1 MDKSLVIGI
10 AGGSG
15 SGKTTLVRA
24 LRRIIPEGKLSILA
38 QDSYYKDLG
47 HLPREKRI
55 TVNFDHPNS
64 IDFDLMCEHLKELR
78 RGRSALCPIYSF
90 HDETR
95 TGMTEK
101 VYPRPVIIVE
111 GILILCHEELRRL
124 LDFSIFVDT
133 PADLRL
139 LRRIQ
144 RDVEERGHD
153 LKGVSQRYQSAVR
166 PMYEQFVGPSKEFAD
181 FIVSGESPAENLAE
195 RLVNRLIQP

>member
-1 MDKSLVIGI
+1 MDKSLIIGI

-15 SGKTTLVRA
+15 SGKSTLVRA
-24 LRRIIPEGKLSILA
+24 LGQLIPEGKLSVLA

-47 HLPREKRI
+47 YLPRKERI
-55 TVNFDHPNS
+55 TVNFDHPDS
-64 IDFDLMCEHLKELR
+64 IDFDLMCEHVQELR
-78 RGRSALCPIYSF
+78 RGRQALCPVYSF
-90 HDETR
+90 HEETR
-95 TGMTEK
+95 TERTEK

-111 GILILCHEELRRL
+111 GILILCHEELRSL

-153 LKGVSQRYQSAVR
+153 LKGVCQRYQSAVR
-166 PMYEQFVGPSKEFAD
+166 PMYEQFVGPSRAFAD